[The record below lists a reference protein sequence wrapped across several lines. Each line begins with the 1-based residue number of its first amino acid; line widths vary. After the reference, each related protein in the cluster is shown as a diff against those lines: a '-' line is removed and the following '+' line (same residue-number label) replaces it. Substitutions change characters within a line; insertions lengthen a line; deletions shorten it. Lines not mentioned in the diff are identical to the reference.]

1 MTIQAE
7 RPADSLPMRSAGRP
21 RRRVVAAVT
30 AGVVLAAATVAVA
43 LGLHV
48 GRGQGA
54 APQPPKAVL
63 GQALEPLA
71 IYKVVPRE
79 STRPLRP
86 GEMRV
91 PRLGVPGA
99 TSILRSH
106 RTVALH
112 VQYAH
117 VRPVGGH
124 WQVEFIAPEAT
135 TFNLD
140 SKHGHY
146 QAVVD
151 GKGLILFFIGG
162 SADGTNF
169 GFGGGTTLTKAK
181 AVALAKSLTT
191 SVTVAQCTQAAI
203 AASICI

>member
-1 MTIQAE
+1 MTIHAE
-7 RPADSLPMRSAGRP
+7 RQADSLPTPSGDRP

-30 AGVVLAAATVAVA
+30 AGAVLAAATVAVA

-48 GRGQGA
+48 DRGQGA
-54 APQPPKAVL
+54 APQPPKALL
-63 GQALEPLA
+63 GKALEPLA
-71 IYKVVPRE
+71 IHKVVPGE
-79 STRPLRP
+79 PTRPLRP
-86 GEMRV
+86 GEMRM

-99 TSILRSH
+99 TSILLSR
-106 RTVALH
+106 RTVTLH

-124 WQVEFIAPEAT
+124 WQVEFVAPEAT
-135 TFNLD
+135 TFNID
-140 SKHGHY
+140 SRHGHY
-146 QAVVD
+146 EAVVD
-151 GKGLILFFIGG
+151 GKGLILFFVGG

-203 AASICI
+203 TANNCI